1 MKPRL
6 EIGCLVLLIVLFIG
20 GGIALNYYIQKARH
34 PNAPTW
40 TLFFK

>member
-1 MKPRL
+1 MTNRI
-6 EIGCLVLLIVLFIG
+6 EIGCLVLLVLVFIG
-20 GGIALNYYIQKARH
+20 GGMWLNYKIQKART